1 MSMSMI
7 NIGGDNSSSTLSH
20 IQPGDV
26 QPNAV
31 DLRLGKVF
39 RISSNAFI
47 IDEEK
52 KVHRGSEPAFL
63 AADGYYHLDPGHY
76 EVIMENEITVGP
88 DEAGFV
94 ITRST
99 LNRNGVFLTS
109 GLYDTGYKGV
119 MAGVMHVSIG
129 MMKIKPGTRIGQY
142 LNWKAEALS
151 SYDGDYGSGKAH
163 DQKYKKTPTDSFQR
177 P

>member
-1 MSMSMI
+1 MSMI

-39 RISSNAFI
+39 KIKDNVFT
-47 IDEEK
+47 IDEDHK
-52 KVHRGSEPAFL
+52 AHRGSEEYEPWE
-63 AADGYYHLDPGHY
+63 DGYYYLYPGSY
-76 EVIMENEITVGP
+76 EVIMQNEIEVGP

-99 LNRNGVFLTS
+99 LNRNGLFLTS
-109 GLYDTGYKGV
+109 GL
-119 MAGVMHVSIG
+119 
-129 MMKIKPGTRIGQY
+129 
-142 LNWKAEALS
+142 
-151 SYDGDYGSGKAH
+151 
-163 DQKYKKTPTDSFQR
+163 
-177 P
+177 